1 MGTPRSKEAHTNNEL
16 EQTEKYYPYDF
27 PSRYEGPLVC
37 PSYMALNDEV
47 INIVTA
53 ISNVIII
60 INLLQQ
66 DKSPNP
72 T

>member
-1 MGTPRSKEAHTNNEL
+1 MGTPRSKESHTNNEL

-37 PSYMALNDEV
+37 PSFMAHNDEV

-53 ISNVIII
+53 IYIVII
-60 INLLQQ
+60 INLLQR
-66 DKSPNP
+66 NEI
-72 T
+72 

>member
-16 EQTEKYYPYDF
+16 EQTEKYYHFDF

-37 PSYMALNDEV
+37 PSFMAHNDEV

-60 INLLQQ
+60 SLLQH
-66 DKSPNP
+66 SRPNP